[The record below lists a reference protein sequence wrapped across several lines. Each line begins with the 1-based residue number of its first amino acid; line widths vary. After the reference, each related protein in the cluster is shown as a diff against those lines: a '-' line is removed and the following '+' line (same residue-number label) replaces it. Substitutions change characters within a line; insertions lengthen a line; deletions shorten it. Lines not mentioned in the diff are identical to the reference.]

1 MSNIDPVTTTATGGS
16 VGDPAANPINAL
28 GGGGN
33 IDDIV
38 AQLYGY
44 SGWALQIPEV
54 GKVLRDAAAGNW
66 SPDRL
71 KGELQKTNW
80 WKTSSASSRTFQE
93 NMATDPAS
101 VQAQIAQGA
110 NKIRQEL
117 QAQGVT
123 LDEGRIQEIA
133 SKAIEFGLDDAQT
146 KMMLDSELMRSPDLA
161 KSKVGTDF
169 KALAQQY
176 AVPLSDAALNAWSA
190 HVVSGAQSD
199 EQFREYLSQQA
210 QDRFR
215 DNAPLTKWLQG
226 GGTVSQYFDPYK
238 QYAAQTLGVNPD
250 TIDLTDPKWSAAI
263 NAKQADGT
271 ISAMTY
277 DQWVTHLKQD
287 PQYNY
292 SKTTQGTADGFGL
305 GSFIGTTFGKVA
317 S

>member
-1 MSNIDPVTTTATGGS
+1 MSNTDPVVTTATGGS
-16 VGDPAANPINAL
+16 VGDPTNPINAL

-71 KGELQKTNW
+71 KGELEKTNW
-80 WKTSSASSRTFQE
+80 WKTSSATSRTFQE

-176 AVPLSDAALNAWSA
+176 AVPLSDAAINAWSA

-250 TIDLTDPKWSAAI
+250 TIDLTDPKWSAAV
-263 NAKQADGT
+263 NSKQADGT

-292 SKTTQGTADGFGL
+292 SSTTQGIADGFGL
-305 GSFIGTTFGKVA
+305 ATKLKTTMGFE
-317 S
+317 